1 MTTGIPTKTRALLR
15 MESLDPE
22 GILLLSRVFLFFANP
37 KNLPRKM
44 PPWLGAGILRWGRT
58 SPGTAQLTGA
68 ASAIGA
74 RFAFLGTCPSVLF
87 GGALSVASNCRV
99 SVESPL
105 RSISR
110 IRYRDPG
117 VDIEDSIS

>member
-44 PPWLGAGILRWGRT
+44 PPWLGAGILRWGLT
-58 SPGTAQLTGA
+58 SPGSTALRG
-68 ASAIGA
+68 G
-74 RFAFLGTCPSVLF
+74 LGDRSSVRVPGHLPFRALRGCSF
-87 GGALSVASNCRV
+87 GG
-99 SVESPL
+99 
-105 RSISR
+105 
-110 IRYRDPG
+110 
-117 VDIEDSIS
+117 